1 MKALELLKADRDYC
15 LSINN
20 DKSIIQKYDEAIKE
34 LEHILEEKDLLEEY
48 VQFARL
54 HIETYR
60 CSCGSLG
67 KVGYRCSN
75 KECNKYQETRIKIY
89 ETINLPNGYNFKQT
103 NNQLIYEHFDGTNI
117 STISKWKVGL
127 NCNIENIRRLIS
139 LMELKQINSELI
151 DYIDGLEYK
160 DSIN

>member
-20 DKSIIQKYDEAIKE
+20 DKSIIQKYDKAIKE
-34 LEHILEEKDLLEEY
+34 LEGIQKEKDLLEEY

-67 KVGYRCSN
+67 RIGYRCSN
-75 KECNKYQETRIKIY
+75 KECNKY
-89 ETINLPNGYNFKQT
+89 
-103 NNQLIYEHFDGTNI
+103 
-117 STISKWKVGL
+117 
-127 NCNIENIRRLIS
+127 
-139 LMELKQINSELI
+139 
-151 DYIDGLEYK
+151 
-160 DSIN
+160 